1 MLPNKCSY
9 EKHVTNFVK
18 FWMNVFNL
26 DQNTVIFKFKMINAK
41 TKKKSAKVSQHH
53 KSKGGR
59 CKKNSEME

>member
-1 MLPNKCSY
+1 
-9 EKHVTNFVK
+9 
-18 FWMNVFNL
+18 MNVFNL